1 MKRMVR
7 ISTGTKGC
15 VNRMIKEKK
24 GIDRQNKWKDSN
36 VKGRVV
42 VFKTE
47 MQIKTETTNN
57 TLLRY
62 TRLLTL

>member
-15 VNRMIKEKK
+15 VSRMIKEKK

-36 VKGRVV
+36 AKGRVV